1 MTYSIVARD
10 PETGAIGVAVQTA
23 LPAVGLLCPWA
34 AAGVGAVATQSLV
47 RTSHGPSGLM
57 LMRNGHTAAEALAGV
72 LAADAGRERRQI
84 GMIDA
89 NGVVDSFTGS
99 GCIRFAGS
107 HIGDH
112 YAVQANMMAKDTVP
126 DAMAAAF
133 EGATGHLLTRMIA
146 ALQAA
151 QAEGG
156 DFRGQ
161 QSAALKI
168 VSGELPKNTWEGVL
182 YDIRV
187 DDHATPVDELARI
200 ANRML
205 AWNTMRESYA
215 LADADDYDGALAKM
229 AQSAEMDP
237 EALQFRFSFALE
249 MGISQGQLDL
259 VADMLRETFQQDPMY
274 IEYYRRLVEAGLID
288 NAEQQA
294 KLEAII
300 AEIEG

>member
-10 PETGAIGVAVQTA
+10 PETGQMGVAVQTA
-23 LPAVGLLCPWA
+23 LPAVGVLCPWA

-47 RTSHGPSGLM
+47 RVAHGPSGLT

-72 LAADAGRERRQI
+72 LAADAGAERRQI

-99 GCIRFAGS
+99 GCIRFAG
-107 HIGDH
+107 HRVGET
-112 YAVQANMMAKDTVP
+112 YAVQANMMANDTVP
-126 DAMAAAF
+126 DAMAEAF
-133 EGATGHLLTRMIA
+133 EAAEGPLLLRMIA

-168 VSGELPKNTWEGVL
+168 VSGDLPKNEWEGVL

-205 AWNTMRESYA
+205 AWNVMRESYA
-215 LADADDYDGALAKM
+215 LADEDDYEGALGKM
-229 AQSAEMDP
+229 AQSAAMDP
-237 EALQFRFSFALE
+237 DALQFRFSFALE
-249 MGISQGQLDL
+249 IGISQGRLDL
-259 VADMLRETFQQDPMY
+259 VEDMLRETFQQDPMY
-274 IEYYRRLVEAGLID
+274 VEYYRRLVEAGLID
-288 NAEQQA
+288 NPEQQA
-294 KLEAII
+294 KLDAL
-300 AEIEG
+300 IEQD

>member
-89 NGVVDSFTGS
+89 NGGVDSFTGS